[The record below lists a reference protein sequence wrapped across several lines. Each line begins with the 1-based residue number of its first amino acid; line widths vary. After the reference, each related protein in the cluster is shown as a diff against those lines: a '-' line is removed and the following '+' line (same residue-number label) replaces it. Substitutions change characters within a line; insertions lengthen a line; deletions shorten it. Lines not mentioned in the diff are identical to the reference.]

1 MQEIFPPAA
10 FDWAG
15 HIGVA
20 FFIGAYAALQAGL
33 LRGSGYL
40 YASLN
45 LLAASLLLMSLV
57 KSFNLSAALIQIC
70 WIAIS
75 TFGLV
80 RLFLLDRAIRFNA
93 EERELLGKKF
103 PRLPKIAARRLF
115 DAGLWIDVPAGTCL
129 MKEGEV
135 HNVLVY
141 LASGTARVCSQDV
154 QVGTALPGCFL
165 GEMTVLEG
173 QPATATV
180 ILSEPARIFR
190 VEAASL
196 HRLGRRNP
204 DFHLEL
210 GNALSSD
217 TRMKLVAAN
226 ERLYGHGMAARTRQP
241 EDPTVPPA
249 AT

>member
-1 MQEIFPPAA
+1 MI
-10 FDWAG
+10 
-15 HIGVA
+15 
-20 FFIGAYAALQAGL
+20 
-33 LRGSGYL
+33 
-40 YASLN
+40 SL
-45 LLAASLLLMSLV
+45 ST
-57 KSFNLSAALIQIC
+57 SFNLSAALIQIC

-80 RLFLLDRAIRFNA
+80 RLFLLNRAIRFNA
-93 EERELLGKKF
+93 EERDLLAKKF

-115 DAGLWIDVPAGTCL
+115 DAGLWIDVPSGICL
-129 MKEGEV
+129 MKEGEA

-141 LASGTARVCSQDV
+141 LASGTARVYSQDV
-154 QVGTALPGCFL
+154 EVGTVLPGCFL
-165 GEMTVLEG
+165 GEMTVLDG

-180 ILSEPARIFR
+180 ILSEPGRIFR
-190 VEAASL
+190 VEADRL

-204 DFHLEL
+204 DFQLQLE
-210 GNALSSD
+210 NALSSD

-226 ERLYGHGMAARTRQP
+226 AKLHGHGVAARTRRP